1 MTRRAK
7 QLGPSG
13 LILLLTLLAA
23 LMAPADALALAA
35 ADLIIVYNRTRPESR
50 EVAVY
55 YAEKRRVPSAN
66 LVGVEVP
73 FSEDMSRQDYDQK
86 LAPPVR
92 QAAARLRDQGRTPA
106 VLLVY
111 GIPLRVGPVAATA
124 AETAFQKL
132 AAGKVRE
139 YQQLVEQEVQR
150 LDGVTGAAPAG
161 ASPPR
166 PLTRPVRQT
175 LSRARESFLR
185 GTAYLDKQPA
195 TSEQA
200 ETRAEVMNLLVSLG
214 GTSPEARALMA
225 KMARSRGQE
234 RQALGRQELL
244 GLNAVVQGN
253 VQEEMFRGILPENA
267 LEIAASIRFT
277 NGLMGELKFWEDT
290 RLLYAK
296 RRAGAAVDSELTL
309 IMAGRYQAAGWL
321 PNPFNLGFE
330 RLPGIAR
337 IRARTLMVGRLDGP
351 TPAIARRLVDDALEG
366 EKTGLSGV
374 FYLDARGLTG
384 QAAPGNYVWFD
395 RHLLRLADLLRKYSD
410 MKVVLDKQ
418 PGVLPPGSC
427 PDAALYCGWYSLGKY
442 VPAFTWKRGAVA
454 YHVASAEATTLRRPG
469 ATVWCKRLLE
479 AGVAATLG
487 PVAEPY
493 LISFPL
499 PDRFFPLLMTGK
511 STLLEVYFHTV
522 PQVSWMQILI
532 GDPLYQPFKG
542 RPALRVRIS
551 TRPEAPEPD

>member
-111 GIPLRVGPVAATA
+111 GIPLRVGPAAATA

-234 RQALGRQELL
+234 RQALRRQ
-244 GLNAVVQGN
+244 
-253 VQEEMFRGILPENA
+253 
-267 LEIAASIRFT
+267 
-277 NGLMGELKFWEDT
+277 
-290 RLLYAK
+290 
-296 RRAGAAVDSELTL
+296 
-309 IMAGRYQAAGWL
+309 
-321 PNPFNLGFE
+321 
-330 RLPGIAR
+330 
-337 IRARTLMVGRLDGP
+337 
-351 TPAIARRLVDDALEG
+351 
-366 EKTGLSGV
+366 
-374 FYLDARGLTG
+374 
-384 QAAPGNYVWFD
+384 
-395 RHLLRLADLLRKYSD
+395 
-410 MKVVLDKQ
+410 
-418 PGVLPPGSC
+418 
-427 PDAALYCGWYSLGKY
+427 
-442 VPAFTWKRGAVA
+442 
-454 YHVASAEATTLRRPG
+454 
-469 ATVWCKRLLE
+469 
-479 AGVAATLG
+479 
-487 PVAEPY
+487 
-493 LISFPL
+493 
-499 PDRFFPLLMTGK
+499 
-511 STLLEVYFHTV
+511 
-522 PQVSWMQILI
+522 
-532 GDPLYQPFKG
+532 
-542 RPALRVRIS
+542 
-551 TRPEAPEPD
+551 